1 MEGIKMN
8 DDELLEWYKKNNGVK
23 PTGMSDQDY
32 ELNKNKALKL
42 QQDQILKNNLTSQQE
57 SIKNAQTVAQ
67 QSASI
72 SNEKLMKYL
81 GQKQQSSGIASGQ
94 TSSDFINANN
104 SYMQNRASIAQNA
117 QTQQNELLNE
127 YNANKLANE
136 ETAYNNEINIL
147 DKYRTRA
154 IEDEQLQADR
164 EERQREAEQWKLEID
179 AYKQEL
185 QNQIEDRNTT
195 KEDKLKAEQETEDLE
210 WLEAANEKINK
221 MYSVLMNDDGT
232 LSTES
237 KEKIEAE
244 IENYKSRFNSTK
256 NYDKLLDLYRTMI
269 YDDN

>member
-1 MEGIKMN
+1 MTDK
-8 DDELLEWYKKNNGVK
+8 ELLEWYKNNDRTK
-23 PTGMSDQDY
+23 PTGMSEQDY

-42 QQDQILKNNLTSQQE
+42 QQDQVLKDNFTTQQNN
-57 SIKNAQTVAQ
+57 IKNAQTTAQ

-81 GQKQQSSGIASGQ
+81 GQKQISNGVASGQ

-104 SYMQNRASIAQNA
+104 AYVQNRSNIAQNA
-117 QTQQNELLNE
+117 LTQQNELLNE
-127 YNANKLANE
+127 YNSNKLSNE
-136 ETAYNNEINIL
+136 ENAYNNEINIL

-185 QNQIEDRNTT
+185 QNQLEDRNIA

-221 MYSVLMNDDGT
+221 MYSVLMDADGT
-232 LSTES
+232 VSNDA
-237 KEKIEAE
+237 KGKIEAE
-244 IENYKSRFNSTK
+244 IEKYKDKFNSEK
-256 NYDKLLDLYRTMI
+256 NYNKLLDLYRTMV
-269 YDDN
+269 YDGK